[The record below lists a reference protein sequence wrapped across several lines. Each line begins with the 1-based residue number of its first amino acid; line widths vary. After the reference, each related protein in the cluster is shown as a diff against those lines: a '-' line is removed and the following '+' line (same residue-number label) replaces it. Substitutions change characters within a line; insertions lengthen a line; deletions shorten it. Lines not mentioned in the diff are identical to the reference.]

1 IALTPLVVA
10 AKDVLQPLS
19 GLVIG
24 GTVAAMQDHVVP
36 QGLPAFLPL
45 GCLGACVVALIYEV
59 RHCGPS
65 LITPLVVAVEYAV
78 QSVGHHAIC
87 DGRTVPAS
95 NLHHVRSQ
103 CLVPGL
109 PLVDDADVHAA
120 VDVLTGGAGE
130 TRLQPVSVV
139 NHDL

>member
-1 IALTPLVVA
+1 SRDVASADVMPSRSRSTSASSRARSPCGKELRSTRSRIASRSLSRIALTPLVVA
-10 AKDVLQPLS
+10 DKD
-19 GLVIG
+19 
-24 GTVAAMQDHVVP
+24 
-36 QGLPAFLPL
+36 
-45 GCLGACVVALIYEV
+45 
-59 RHCGPS
+59 
-65 LITPLVVAVEYAV
+65 AV

-87 DGRTVPAS
+87 DGRTVPAR

-139 NHDL
+139 NHDLHFARFGLSNDL